1 MTSLFKKLN
10 FKNHTS
16 VVVLHSP
23 ASFETELKTMQN
35 ETVIIQNLKKVTA
48 ANFFICFVLSQQ
60 EIDESIEAIHKKL
73 VGDAILWM
81 CYPKGT
87 SKKYKC
93 DFNRDRGWAK
103 LGALNLESVRMVA
116 IDEDWSALR
125 FRQVSYMKKITR
137 KESFALSI
145 DAKKRT
151 TQKGI

>member
-10 FKNHTS
+10 FKNHTL
-16 VVVLHSP
+16 VVVLNSP
-23 ASFETELKTMQN
+23 ASFETELKAMQTDT
-35 ETVIIQNLKKVTA
+35 EIIRDLKKIKT
-48 ANFFICFVLSQQ
+48 ANFFICFVLSQK
-60 EIDESIEAIHKKL
+60 EIDESIDAIHKKL

-93 DFNRDRGWAK
+93 DFNRDTGWAK

-125 FRQVSYMKKITR
+125 FRQISYMKKNTR
-137 KESFALSI
+137 KESFALTI

-151 TQKGI
+151 IQKGV